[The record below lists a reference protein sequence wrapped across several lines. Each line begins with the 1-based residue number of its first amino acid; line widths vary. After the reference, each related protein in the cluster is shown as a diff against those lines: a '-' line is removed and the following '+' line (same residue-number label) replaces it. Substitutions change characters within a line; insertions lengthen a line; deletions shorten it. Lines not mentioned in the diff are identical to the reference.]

1 VSSIDYSSD
10 LGQRIRKELAEELI
24 VWMTTTSADGTPQP
38 NPVWFVTDGD
48 DVIVYSHNTA
58 ARNRNIVRNPSV
70 SLNFNSDPEADRMSV
85 IIGTASIDDA
95 FPSTIENE
103 TFQAKYGTRIPGI
116 GMTVEEHSD
125 TYGVV
130 IRITPTKIRGW

>member
-85 IIGTASIDDA
+85 IIGNASIDDA

>member
-130 IRITPTKIRGW
+130 IRIAPTKIRGW

>member
-95 FPSTIENE
+95 FPSTTENE

>member
-85 IIGTASIDDA
+85 IIGTASIDNA